1 MTALLIDLETSD
13 LLRDDLP
20 LDDAS
25 QPWIV
30 AVAAELSTD
39 DGAAL
44 DFVSLRIKADG
55 RSIRAGAQAV
65 HGISTRQA
73 SRSGVSEIAALAI
86 LCDLAA
92 QADCMIGFG
101 VGFDRKVVES
111 ALLRR
116 RKDPRMWVR
125 PGIQV
130 VDLIPACAALC
141 RIPSDHPSGSYRW
154 PSLDV
159 ACETILGLKPRQG
172 IHTAHEDLTRAKL
185 LWLHLT
191 ARGALE
197 AA

>member
-1 MTALLIDLETSD
+1 MPALLIDTETSD

-20 LDDAS
+20 LDDPS

-30 AVAAELSTD
+30 VVAAELVTD

-44 DFVSLRIKADG
+44 DFISLRIKADG
-55 RSIRAGAQAV
+55 RSIRSGATQV

-92 QADCMIGFG
+92 QADSMVGYG

-116 RKDPRMWVR
+116 KKDPRMWVR

-130 VDLIPACAALC
+130 VDLIPACAAIC
-141 RIPSDHPSGSYRW
+141 KIPSEHPSGGYKW
-154 PSLDV
+154 PSLDQ
-159 ACETILGLKPRQG
+159 AAQAILGLNPRQG
-172 IHTAHEDLTRAKL
+172 IHTAHEDLVRAKL
-185 LWLHLT
+185 IWMQL
-191 ARGALE
+191 RYSGALE